1 MLLPLVLSQIL
12 VLLDSFSFFF
22 FFFFHLFPL
31 WMIYIDC
38 PHNAFVLYTQVIS
51 ELRASLDFTSTS
63 LQPAA
68 CSTPAEQRLSSSGG
82 WVQFVF
88 CQ

>member
-1 MLLPLVLSQIL
+1 
-12 VLLDSFSFFF
+12 
-22 FFFFHLFPL
+22 
-31 WMIYIDC
+31 MIYIDC
-38 PHNAFVLYTQVIS
+38 PHNASVLYTQVIS

-63 LQPAA
+63 LQPAS

-88 CQ
+88 WQ